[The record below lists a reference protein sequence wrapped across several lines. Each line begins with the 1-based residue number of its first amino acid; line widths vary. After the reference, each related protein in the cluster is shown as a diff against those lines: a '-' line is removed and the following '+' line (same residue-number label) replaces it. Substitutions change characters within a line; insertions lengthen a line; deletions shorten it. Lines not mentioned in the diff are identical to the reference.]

1 VTFEVLT
8 LFPEMFPGPLT
19 SGVTGRGMAAGLV
32 NLRVQNLRD
41 YTHDRHRQV
50 DDVPYGGG
58 AGMVLKPEPIFEAVR
73 ARQGKGP
80 VILLSAQGERLTQ
93 ALVRELATHDDLYLI
108 CGRYEGV
115 DERVAAHLVDREIS
129 IGDYVLTGGELP
141 AMVLI
146 DAVSRL
152 VSGVLGSEESPKDES
167 FAEHLLEYPHY
178 TRPSTFEG
186 HAVPEVLLSGHH
198 EKIRAWRLAQAE
210 RVTAERR
217 PDLWR
222 SYHAHPATG
231 VGPHDGTEG

>member
-1 VTFEVLT
+1 MIVEVLT
-8 LFPEMFPGPLT
+8 LFPELFPGALS
-19 SGVTGRGMAAGLV
+19 SGVTGRGLAAGLIT
-32 NLRVQNLRD
+32 LRVHNLRD

-73 ARQGKGP
+73 ARTGKGP
-80 VILLSAQGERLTQ
+80 VILLSPQGEPLTQ
-93 ALVRELATHDDLYLI
+93 HVVRDLAANDDLYLI

-146 DAVSRL
+146 DAVGRL
-152 VSGVLGSEESPKDES
+152 VSGVLGSDESQKDES
-167 FAEHLLEYPHY
+167 FADQMLEYPHY
-178 TRPSTFEG
+178 TRPAVFEG

-198 EKIRAWRLAQAE
+198 AEIERWRRAQASE
-210 RVTAERR
+210 RTRRRR
-217 PDLWR
+217 PDLLGHR
-222 SYHAHPATG
+222 
-231 VGPHDGTEG
+231 ER

>member
-1 VTFEVLT
+1 MIIEVLT
-8 LFPEMFPGPLT
+8 LFPEMFPGPL
-19 SGVTGRGMAAGLV
+19 SAGVTGRGLASGLV
-32 NLRVQNLRD
+32 TLRVHNLRD

-73 ARQGKGP
+73 ARTGTGP
-80 VILLSAQGERLTQ
+80 VILLTPQGEVVNQ
-93 ALVRELATHDDLYLI
+93 GLVRELASHDDLYLI

-152 VSGVLGSEESPKDES
+152 VTGVLGSEESPKDES
-167 FAEHLLEYPHY
+167 FDQHLLEYPHY
-178 TRPSTFEG
+178 TRPAEFEG
-186 HAVPEVLLSGHH
+186 HPVPEVLRSGHH
-198 EKIRAWRLAQAE
+198 AEIERWRRAQAAE
-210 RVTAERR
+210 RTRRRR
-217 PDLWR
+217 PDLLD
-222 SYHAHPATG
+222 HHG
-231 VGPHDGTEG
+231 

>member
-1 VTFEVLT
+1 MIIEVLT
-8 LFPEMFPGPLT
+8 LFPEMFPGPLAA
-19 SGVTGRGMAAGLV
+19 GVTGRGLASGLV
-32 NLRVQNLRD
+32 TLRVLNLRD

-73 ARQGKGP
+73 ARAGKGP
-80 VILLSAQGERLTQ
+80 VILLTPQGELLNQR
-93 ALVRELATHDDLYLI
+93 LVRELASHDDLYLI

-152 VSGVLGSEESPKDES
+152 VAGVLGSEESPKDES
-167 FAEHLLEYPHY
+167 FDQHLLEYPHY
-178 TRPSTFEG
+178 TRPAEFEG
-186 HAVPEVLLSGHH
+186 HPVPEVLRSGHH
-198 EKIRAWRLAQAE
+198 AEIERWRRAQAAE
-210 RVTAERR
+210 RTRRRR
-217 PDLWR
+217 PDLLDHR
-222 SYHAHPATG
+222 G
-231 VGPHDGTEG
+231 

>member
-1 VTFEVLT
+1 MIIEVLT
-8 LFPEMFPGPLT
+8 LFPEMFPGPL
-19 SGVTGRGMAAGLV
+19 SAGVTGRGLTSGLV
-32 NLRVQNLRD
+32 TLRVHNLRD

-73 ARQGKGP
+73 ARTGKGP
-80 VILLSAQGERLTQ
+80 VILLTPQGKLLNQ
-93 ALVRELATHDDLYLI
+93 GVVRELASHDDLYLI

-152 VSGVLGSEESPKDES
+152 VTGVLGSEESPKDES
-167 FAEHLLEYPHY
+167 FDQHLLEYPHY
-178 TRPSTFEG
+178 TRPAEFEG
-186 HAVPEVLLSGHH
+186 HAVPEVLRSGHH
-198 EKIRAWRLAQAE
+198 AEIERWRRAQAAE
-210 RVTAERR
+210 RTRRRR
-217 PDLWR
+217 PDLFDQQ
-222 SYHAHPATG
+222 G
-231 VGPHDGTEG
+231 

>member
-1 VTFEVLT
+1 MNFEVLT
-8 LFPEMFPGPLT
+8 LFPALFPGPLT
-19 SGVTGRGMAAGLV
+19 SGVTGRGMAAGLIS
-32 NLRVQNLRD
+32 LRIHNLRD

-73 ARQGKGP
+73 ARVGNGP
-80 VILLSAQGERLTQ
+80 VILMSPQGPLLNQAVVRQLSA
-93 ALVRELATHDDLYLI
+93 HKDLYLI

-115 DERVAAHLVDREIS
+115 DERVAAHLVDQEIS

-152 VSGVLGSEESPKDES
+152 IAGVLGSEESPKDES
-167 FAEHLLEYPHY
+167 FAERLLEYPHF
-178 TRPSTFEG
+178 TRPAVFEG

-198 EKIRAWRLAQAE
+198 AQIERWRREQAAD
-210 RVTAERR
+210 RTRRRR
-217 PDLWR
+217 PDLLR
-222 SYHAHPATG
+222 G
-231 VGPHDGTEG
+231 EK

>member
-1 VTFEVLT
+1 VIIEVLT
-8 LFPEMFPGPLT
+8 LFPEMFPGPL
-19 SGVTGRGMAAGLV
+19 SAGVTGRGLASGLV
-32 NLRVQNLRD
+32 TLRVHNLRD

-73 ARQGKGP
+73 ARTGTGP
-80 VILLSAQGERLTQ
+80 VILLTPQGEVVNQ
-93 ALVRELATHDDLYLI
+93 GLVRELASHDDLYLI

-152 VSGVLGSEESPKDES
+152 VTGVLGSEESPRDES
-167 FAEHLLEYPHY
+167 FDQHLLEYPHY
-178 TRPSTFEG
+178 TRPAEFEG
-186 HAVPEVLLSGHH
+186 HPVPEVLRSGHH
-198 EKIRAWRLAQAE
+198 AEIERWRRAQAAE
-210 RVTAERR
+210 RTRRRR
-217 PDLWR
+217 PDLLD
-222 SYHAHPATG
+222 HHG
-231 VGPHDGTEG
+231 

>member
-1 VTFEVLT
+1 MIFEVLT
-8 LFPEMFPGPLT
+8 LFPALFPGPLT

-32 NLRVQNLRD
+32 SLRIHNLRD

-73 ARQGKGP
+73 AREGKGP
-80 VILLSAQGERLTQ
+80 VVLLSPQGERLNQ

-115 DERVAAHLVDREIS
+115 DERVVEHLVDREIS
-129 IGDYVLTGGELP
+129 IGDYILTGGELP
-141 AMVLI
+141 AMVVI

-152 VSGVLGSEESPKDES
+152 VTGVLGSAESPKDES

-178 TRPSTFEG
+178 TRPAVFEG
-186 HAVPEVLLSGHH
+186 HAVPDVLLSGHH
-198 EKIRAWRLAQAE
+198 AEIERWRREQAAE
-210 RVTAERR
+210 RTRRRR
-217 PDLWR
+217 PDLLR
-222 SYHAHPATG
+222 DNA
-231 VGPHDGTEG
+231 